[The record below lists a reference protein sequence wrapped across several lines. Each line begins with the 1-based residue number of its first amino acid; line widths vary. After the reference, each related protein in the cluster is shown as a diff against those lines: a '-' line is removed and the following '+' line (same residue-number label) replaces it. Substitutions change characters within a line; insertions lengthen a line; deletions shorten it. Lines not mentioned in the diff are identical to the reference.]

1 MDFDRRSIV
10 RPSRLGFV
18 DIRATRRLRDET
30 REWPSFFRTLLSGTD
45 HGLAQPAAADK
56 ASLDEVIHLA
66 RPKQRDSLIVETMLA
81 PIRSRADLDQYLKAH
96 PESPFDAFSRRAFE
110 RFVDSLTFND
120 IGLTGYRTAEIES
133 DLTPRQAYAILSLFG
148 VQKTISS
155 LEFEHADDEVKTL
168 LQ

>member
-1 MDFDRRSIV
+1 V
-10 RPSRLGFV
+10 TRLVSGLLFSV
-18 DIRATRRLRDET
+18 
-30 REWPSFFRTLLSGTD
+30 TLLSGTD